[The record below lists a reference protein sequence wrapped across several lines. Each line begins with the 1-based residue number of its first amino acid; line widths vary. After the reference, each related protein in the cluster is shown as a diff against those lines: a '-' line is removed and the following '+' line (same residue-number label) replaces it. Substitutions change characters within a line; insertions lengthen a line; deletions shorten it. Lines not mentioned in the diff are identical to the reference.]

1 MDITVAVGCTAPEGF
16 SVLAAVGA
24 AGAVMIAA
32 HPVPLVARTFGGVN
46 RSIAGGRKG
55 EEHLRTI
62 GHCCGDSV
70 MAANGA
76 GVHELPGVAGG

>member
-1 MDITVAVGCTAPEGF
+1 MPGVVVAVCADRLSHMDITVAVGCTAPEGF

-46 RSIAGGRKG
+46 S
-55 EEHLRTI
+55 
-62 GHCCGDSV
+62 
-70 MAANGA
+70 
-76 GVHELPGVAGG
+76 P